1 MSTVISTPTNYE
13 RIRYLLLLTPVIAL
27 MLALS
32 ACKQQPAPEAPD
44 TRPADEAAIRAACD
58 EAVKAMAA
66 SDPAKAASF
75 YADDAVG
82 MVPDAPVV
90 QGKENMQKY
99 FEAMLKEKPEFSFN
113 VVKVEVAKSGD
124 VAYEWGTGKVAVKD
138 KKGKV
143 TETTFKSLT
152 ALKKQAD
159 GNWKVAVDT
168 LVPDPP
174 AAKK

>member
-1 MSTVISTPTNYE
+1 MSTPNYE
-13 RIRYLLLLTPVIAL
+13 RVKYLLLLTSVAAL

-58 EAVKAMAA
+58 DFVKAFAA
-66 SDPAKAASF
+66 SDPAKVASF
-75 YADDAVG
+75 YTDDAVG
-82 MVPDAPVV
+82 MAPDAPLV

-99 FEAMLKEKPEFSFN
+99 FEGMLKEKPEFSYN
-113 VVKVEVAKSGD
+113 TAKVEVAKSGD
-124 VAYEWGTGKVAVKD
+124 VAYEWGTGKITVKD

-143 TETTFKSLT
+143 TETTFKSLCT
-152 ALKKQAD
+152 WKKQAD
-159 GNWKVAVDT
+159 GNWKITVDT
-168 LVPDPP
+168 FVPDPP